1 MQPRATRG
9 REGAGTRAPAAALLD
24 LGADSARRSCAR
36 SPRGHATVRVRVT
49 AFAVT
54 VWRAVFFN
62 ITSTLVDRLCRSPV
76 QRCARRASLSR
87 ARIGP
92 GRPSLSLKA
101 RLRAMIKSRVLL
113 LAALA
118 APAVADQRVVY
129 VAPGASEATGDGSA
143 ARPYLHSVFLFSS
156 DQFVG
161 LLCCFGGW

>member
-1 MQPRATRG
+1 
-9 REGAGTRAPAAALLD
+9 
-24 LGADSARRSCAR
+24 
-36 SPRGHATVRVRVT
+36 
-49 AFAVT
+49 
-54 VWRAVFFN
+54 
-62 ITSTLVDRLCRSPV
+62 
-76 QRCARRASLSR
+76 
-87 ARIGP
+87 
-92 GRPSLSLKA
+92 
-101 RLRAMIKSRVLL
+101 MIKSRVLL